1 MPASQTT
8 ACPTLVLSTG
18 DTVIRRIALD
28 RACLRIGRRE
38 DNDLMLDD
46 LTVSGEHAVLHT
58 RAGIAVISD
67 LGSRNGTLVNG
78 LGVTQR
84 VLADGDCIRIGIYA
98 LRYVTERMEALP
110 FESPLVAHFMTL
122 SGPRTGET
130 LAVDRA
136 RVSLRA
142 DAGQIAVV
150 AARRNSHWLTHLDG
164 TGCPLINGEPIGLA
178 TRELDD
184 ADFVEVGGTL
194 FQYCL
199 GLPS

>member
-78 LGVTQR
+78 LDVTQR

-98 LRYVTERMEALP
+98 LRYVTERVEALP

-130 LAVDRA
+130 LVVDRA
-136 RVSLRA
+136 RVF
-142 DAGQIAVV
+142 
-150 AARRNSHWLTHLDG
+150 H
-164 TGCPLINGEPIGLA
+164 
-178 TRELDD
+178 
-184 ADFVEVGGTL
+184 
-194 FQYCL
+194 
-199 GLPS
+199 